1 MNFIYCLTFLLSVI
15 SIPLHCVDFE
25 KAAANGWKVEI
36 KKKGLTVFSREVD
49 DSDIVGI
56 KAEGVINASIEAVLA
71 NLRTVEGSEKWTPSV
86 ARKVTIRNISDL
98 EAVTYTLNSM
108 PWPVWDR
115 EMILH
120 NVLKIDYEKK
130 LLFVMS
136 KSVHEEYKNFPRAKK
151 AVMAQMD
158 YSNIGFRPIGKDKC
172 YVELTAFVDAKGE
185 IPAWMVNFFQKKW
198 PLKFLKSIE
207 RQSSRHKPKLLP
219 GIKKLVDE
227 LRKVL
232 AKDIKK

>member
-1 MNFIYCLTFLLSVI
+1 MNFIYCLFILFSVI
-15 SIPLHCVDFE
+15 SLPSLGVDFE
-25 KAAANGWKVEI
+25 VAATSGWRVES
-36 KKKGLTVFSREVD
+36 KKNGLTVYSREVA

-56 KAEGVINASIEAVLA
+56 KAEGIVNASIEDVLA

-86 ARKVTIRNISDL
+86 KRKVTIRNVSDL

-120 NVLKIDYEKK
+120 NILKIDYKKK

-136 KSVHEEYKNFPRAKK
+136 KSVHDDYKNFPRAKK
-151 AVMAQMD
+151 SIMAQMD

-198 PLKFLKSIE
+198 PIKFLSSIE
-207 RQSSRHKPKLLP
+207 KQSYRYKPKLLP
-219 GIKKLVDE
+219 GIAKLVAE
-227 LRKVL
+227 LRKVI
-232 AKDIKK
+232 AKDSKK